1 MKRRFELRELR
12 TFVPDVDHPYE
23 SALVFPRAFT
33 PRQCD
38 RIIELGLSLGAED
51 ALVGGSE
58 DDHVEE
64 AVTRR
69 SKTAWIEPDDAPWIF
84 EKLAKLALR
93 ANKVYDFDLLG
104 FTEDAQ
110 FTLYDEPG
118 AFYDWHQD
126 GLGGEVA
133 VRKLAIVVQLSDPDD
148 YEGGELEIFHVVHE
162 YEPEDVAAWSEDMR
176 ERGSVAVFPA
186 FEYHRVTPIVSGR
199 RYSLVCWVGG
209 PPFR

>member
-1 MKRRFELRELR
+1 MGRFQLRTLR

-23 SALVFPRAFT
+23 SALVFPEAFT
-33 PRQCD
+33 SRQCD
-38 RIIELGLSLGAED
+38 RIIERGLALGAAG

-58 DDHVEE
+58 ADHVEE
-64 AVTRR
+64 DVTRR

-84 EKLAKLALR
+84 EKLAKLAQR
-93 ANKVYDFDLLG
+93 ANRVYGFDLLG

-133 VRKLAIVVQLSDPDD
+133 VRKLALVLQLSDPAD
-148 YEGGELEIFHVVHE
+148 YEGGDLEMFNIVHE
-162 YEPEDVAAWSEDMR
+162 YDPADVRAWSTEAR
-176 ERGSVAVFPA
+176 LRGSLVVFPA